1 MAADDGV
8 GQSGALL
15 IILEPVLVAGH
26 SLKTQGVDRLQIGIH
41 LEESLR
47 IEQILDPVLGRK
59 GEVIIAPRTNAQIFI
74 QLDFVDH
81 FIAARAFLKQSLRN
95 VALLARLGFERRF
108 FENGHSCYALAAVAA

>member
-1 MAADDGV
+1 MTADDGV

-47 IEQILDPVLGRK
+47 IE
-59 GEVIIAPRTNAQIFI
+59 
-74 QLDFVDH
+74 
-81 FIAARAFLKQSLRN
+81 
-95 VALLARLGFERRF
+95 
-108 FENGHSCYALAAVAA
+108 